1 MRHRNPVRFL
11 APLALVAVIAG
22 VFAVVQVSRR
32 DAADGAKTT
41 ATVKTTSNRRSSR
54 RRARAKTYVV
64 KAGDNLTIISERT
77 GVPLE
82 TLQQLN
88 PNVNAQSLSVVQRL
102 RLTR

>member
-1 MRHRNPVRFL
+1 MRFL

-22 VFAVVQVSRR
+22 VFAVVQVSTR
-32 DAADGAKTT
+32 DSGDGGKAT
-41 ATVKTTSNRRSSR
+41 ATVKTTSNRRQSR
-54 RRARAKTYVV
+54 RRARARTYVV
-64 KAGDNLTIISERT
+64 RAGDNLTIISERT

-88 PNVNAQSLSVVQRL
+88 PDVNAQSLSVGQKL

>member
-1 MRHRNPVRFL
+1 MRFL
-11 APLALVAVIAG
+11 APLALVAVVVG
-22 VFAVVQVSRR
+22 VFAVVQVSTR
-32 DAADGAKTT
+32 DSADGAKTT
-41 ATVKTTSNRRSSR
+41 TTVKANSGRRQSR

-88 PNVNAQSLSVVQRL
+88 PDVNSQSLSVGQKL
-102 RLTR
+102 RLSR

>member
-1 MRHRNPVRFL
+1 MRFL

-32 DAADGAKTT
+32 DSSDGAKTT
-41 ATVKTTSNRRSSR
+41 ATVKTTSNRRQSR

-64 KAGDNLTIISERT
+64 KAGDNLTIIAERT

-88 PNVNAQSLSVVQRL
+88 PDVSAQSLSVGQRL